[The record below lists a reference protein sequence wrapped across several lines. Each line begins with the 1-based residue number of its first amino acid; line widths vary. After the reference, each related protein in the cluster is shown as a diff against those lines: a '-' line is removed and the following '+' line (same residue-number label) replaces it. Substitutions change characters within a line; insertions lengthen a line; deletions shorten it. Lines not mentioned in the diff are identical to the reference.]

1 MKKAKNLILA
11 FCCALLVGL
20 MVGSLAPTIAYAE
33 PTPTEGG
40 TTSDLIDTGVSAL
53 GDIQESLVKIA
64 MAVFG
69 ISLIV
74 SFICLFVTHD
84 PKKITTILWIC
95 GIACL
100 AAFCI
105 ILVNN
110 GTFLKIIEDIANK
123 FSV

>member
-20 MVGSLAPTIAYAE
+20 MVGSMAPTIAYAE

-40 TTSDLIDTGVSAL
+40 TTSDLVNTGVSAL
-53 GDIQESLVKIA
+53 GDIQEDLVKFA
-64 MAVFG
+64 MALF
-69 ISLIV
+69 SV
-74 SFICLFVTHD
+74 SVIITFMCLFFTHD
-84 PKKITTILWIC
+84 TKKITIILWIC

-100 AAFCI
+100 AALGI

-110 GTFLKIIEDIANK
+110 GTFLKIIEDIASK

>member
-100 AAFCI
+100 AAFGI

>member
-40 TTSDLIDTGVSAL
+40 TTSDLVNTGIAAI
-53 GDIQESLVKIA
+53 GDIQEDLVKFA
-64 MAVFG
+64 MALF
-69 ISLIV
+69 SV
-74 SFICLFVTHD
+74 SVIITFICLFFTHD
-84 PKKITTILWIC
+84 PKKITIIFWIC

-100 AAFCI
+100 ASLGI

-110 GTFLKIIEDIANK
+110 GTFLKIITDIAEK